1 MEKWKLY
8 RAVLAALPLAGC
20 SSTPTIVDCQDHP
33 GYGDTIV
40 TGFSVRSIDQRK
52 SANTSSE
59 YTVIEF
65 DIESEQRKQRLSST
79 PLQTPLTDS
88 QDCPSPESEQK
99 ITWINV
105 ISNEGYDELHPSGV
119 SLNSLVRHNFLPQ
132 ALDQHLRE
140 KAIPLSFSKNLA
152 FSLSA
157 PPTAEPAH
165 KLTFEFMISSGQL
178 FTVTTDT
185 IHFDSRTVQ

>member
-8 RAVLAALPLAGC
+8 RAILAALPLAGC
-20 SSTPTIVDCQDHP
+20 NSTPAIVDCQDHP
-33 GYGDTIV
+33 GYSDIV

-52 SANTSSE
+52 LTNASSE
-59 YTVIEF
+59 HTVIEF
-65 DIESEQRKQRLSST
+65 DIKSEQRKQRLSSE
-79 PLQTPLTDS
+79 PLQTLLTNN
-88 QDCPSPESEQK
+88 QDCPHPKAEQK

-105 ISNEGYDELHPSGV
+105 VSNAGYDELHPSGV

-140 KAIPLSFSKNLA
+140 KAIPLSFSKNIS
-152 FSLSA
+152 FSLAA
-157 PPTAEPAH
+157 PPTVEPAH
-165 KLTFEFMISSGQL
+165 RLTFEFMISSGQL